1 MERARGTQDLVVG
14 RGQRLQLVSR
24 PHLVAH
30 LTPQTSAWN

>member
-14 RGQRLQLVSR
+14 RGQHLQLVSR

-30 LTPQTSAWN
+30 LTPQTSVWN